1 MHWLLEMNIITHD
14 ALDDDDSGGDD
25 EDDDDHEHVKLSKSL
40 KS

>member
-25 EDDDDHEHVKLSKSL
+25 EDDDDHVKLSKSL

>member
-1 MHWLLEMNIITHD
+1 MNIITHD

-25 EDDDDHEHVKLSKSL
+25 EDDDDHDHVKLSKSL